1 MKMLWNII
9 ATFSTFSCQLT
20 EMSSDRKHQSV
31 VFLPAFHMLR
41 QSTRWDLLKV
51 TAVACCDL
59 HSRRHASPVLA
70 VTGNPGMSPR
80 WQPHYSDNCVL
91 TENISVMFLVML
103 WCAVF
108 QWWPGGALLQT
119 FKSSATGCEIFHPR
133 TTCRLKRVQ
142 RKPLPQRQTTAAP
155 AHKRLWFITMWIA
168 LI

>member
-20 EMSSDRKHQSV
+20 EMSSDRKQQSV

-80 WQPHYSDNCVL
+80 WQPHYSDNCADWKYFRYVPGDVVMCSVPVMAREGHFCKLL
-91 TENISVMFLVML
+91 T
-103 WCAVF
+103 
-108 QWWPGGALLQT
+108 
-119 FKSSATGCEIFHPR
+119 SATGCEIFHPR

-142 RKPLPQRQTTAAP
+142 RKLLPQRQTTAAP